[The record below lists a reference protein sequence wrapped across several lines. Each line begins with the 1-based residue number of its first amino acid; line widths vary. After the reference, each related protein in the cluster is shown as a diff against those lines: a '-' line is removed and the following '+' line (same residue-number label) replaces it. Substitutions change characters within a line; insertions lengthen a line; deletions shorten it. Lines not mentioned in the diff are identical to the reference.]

1 MFVVC
6 MNYFTS
12 HGKAFMQNVHF
23 GKKKKKMYCAIVERN
38 SSLKNE
44 TKGPL
49 LGRWV
54 FHLTWREQC
63 QVSLHTLIYYE
74 HLMVIF

>member
-23 GKKKKKMYCAIVERN
+23 GKKKKMHCAIVQRN
-38 SSLKNE
+38 SSHKNE
-44 TKGPL
+44 TNGAVV
-49 LGRWV
+49 GGG
-54 FHLTWREQC
+54 
-63 QVSLHTLIYYE
+63 
-74 HLMVIF
+74 